1 MGVCLKEGFRPDTSV
16 LSFYLSSII
25 DSHGFRDHIHLS
37 KQRKS
42 LRESFRIDPLS
53 SDEGFE
59 TARAFGKAVEDLFDA
74 RGVIGSTSL
83 REE

>member
-1 MGVCLKEGFRPDTSV
+1 MGACLKEGFRPVTSV
-16 LSFYLSSII
+16 LTFYLSSII
-25 DSHGFRDHIHLS
+25 DSHGFRDHIHLP

-53 SDEGFE
+53 SNEGIE

-74 RGVIGSTSL
+74 RGVIGLTSS
-83 REE
+83 RD